1 MGVGLVVTLV
11 LGVEVRLAVGLR
23 VTLTVGRGVT
33 LAVGLG
39 LGVAAGLAVVV
50 AVGVVVAASARTC
63 AGPNVVRARAIET
76 TVTTETAGD
85 ATMARTRARRAMSL
99 FLHFTGS
106 SLACL
111 LSNS

>member
-1 MGVGLVVTLV
+1 M
-11 LGVEVRLAVGLR
+11 RHPAR
-23 VTLTVGRGVT
+23 W
-33 LAVGLG
+33 
-39 LGVAAGLAVVV
+39 AAL

-111 LSNS
+111 LSNSGIGWSGKPGPPDVRERATLCGRRLPRRCGT